1 MTSNTLYIG
10 IKGHVVALD
19 RTTGTELWRTKLSA
33 SDFTNVVVDGGQIFA
48 TSKGELF
55 CLDASG
61 SIRWH
66 NKLKGLGMGLV
77 TIGSPAGDQLSS
89 SAEKKRRDQA
99 AAAAAGGAA
108 AAS

>member
-1 MTSNTLYIG
+1 MTSSTLYIG
-10 IKGHVVALD
+10 IKGHVLALD
-19 RTTGTELWRTKLSA
+19 RSTGTELWRTKLSA

-48 TSKGELF
+48 TSKGEIF

-89 SAEKKRRDQA
+89 YEKRRREQA
-99 AAAAAGGAA
+99 AAAAAGAA